1 LGEEAVIASNR
12 LDYPN
17 QYTAPFRLRNGR
29 EVIVRPIRAEGE
41 PLIVALH
48 AEHSPHTI
56 RMRFFGMVKTLS
68 HDSLIH
74 LCHLHYDCEMAL
86 AAVLGEGD
94 TVRILGVSRY
104 YLNPETGTAEFALV
118 VSDAYQRQ
126 GLGRHLMQRLID
138 IARERGVKRLV
149 GQVLAENGPMLGL
162 LRALGFSPSAP
173 VEGQVMWMEL
183 ELAETSSQAN

>member
-1 LGEEAVIASNR
+1 VIASNR
-12 LDYPN
+12 LNYPN
-17 QYTAPFRLRNGR
+17 QYTAPFRLRDGR
-29 EVIVRPIRAEGE
+29 EVIVRPIRAEDE

-74 LCHLHYDCEMAL
+74 LCHLHYDREMAL

-126 GLGRHLMQRLID
+126 GLGRHLMQRLMD

-162 LRALGFSPSAP
+162 LRSLGFSPSAP
-173 VEGQVMWMEL
+173 VEGQVIWMEL
-183 ELAETSSQAN
+183 ALAEASSQAN

>member
-1 LGEEAVIASNR
+1 VRSERLGRGSEEKAVIASNR
-12 LDYPN
+12 IDYPN
-17 QYTAPFRLRNGR
+17 QYTAPFHLHDRR
-29 EVIVRPIRAEGE
+29 EVIIRPIRPGDE

-56 RMRFFGMVKTLS
+56 RMRFFGMLKTLS

-74 LCHLHYDCEMAL
+74 LCHLHYDRDMAL
-86 AAVLGEGD
+86 AAILGEGD
-94 TVRILGVSRY
+94 AARMLGVSRY

-126 GLGRHLMQRLID
+126 GLGRRLMQRLID

-149 GQVLAENGPMLGL
+149 GQVLVAKKKWTAYFL
-162 LRALGFSPSAP
+162 LA
-173 VEGQVMWMEL
+173 
-183 ELAETSSQAN
+183 SS